1 MEKWDEIKKQ
11 TEAYS
16 QNKVTTVLKE
26 LTRDLLKEKPED
38 VYEFIE
44 EWAGQRKTPVHS
56 NQLVSPLYRISCLS
70 HPLKTKITLTKS
82 PLLTNKMM
90 YRADCGFGIMQSC
103 LFLILFLIILNALI
117 LTLTAGRNT
126 KGDLQRPSLE

>member
-56 NQLVSPLYRISCLS
+56 NHLASPLFPTSSLP
-70 HPLKTKITLTKS
+70 HPLNTQITFTKS
-82 PLLTNKMM
+82 HISANEMI
-90 YRADCGFGIMQSC
+90 YRADCGSYIRQS
-103 LFLILFLIILNALI
+103 
-117 LTLTAGRNT
+117 
-126 KGDLQRPSLE
+126 